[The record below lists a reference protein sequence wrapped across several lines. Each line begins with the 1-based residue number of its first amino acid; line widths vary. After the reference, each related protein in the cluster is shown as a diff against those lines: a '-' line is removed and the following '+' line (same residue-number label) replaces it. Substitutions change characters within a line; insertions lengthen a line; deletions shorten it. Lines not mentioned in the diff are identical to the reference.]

1 MARERNLTPRKC
13 YYRAVSQGSTIY
25 DRYCQKP
32 EITMST
38 VHYCVTRF
46 KETGSGDS
54 KPRSGRPRVTDKSH
68 DSRMKRLVMN
78 NPAMTSYEIKHFMQ
92 SPAKHYCVSCL
103 MKF

>member
-1 MARERNLTPRKC
+1 
-13 YYRAVSQGSTIY
+13 
-25 DRYCQKP
+25 
-32 EITMST
+32 MST

-54 KPRSGRPRVTDKSH
+54 KPRIGRPRVTDKSH

-103 MKF
+103 MKFQKKLGVQELLATTVNTRI